1 MIHWNMVEQCSK
13 YGFIG
18 ADSRSAFCLLV
29 LDEIEIVPIEYTGDT
44 SQDFK
49 SYTDVSYK
57 DVYYKD
63 VGGKDYLCMI

>member
-1 MIHWNMVEQCSK
+1 MVEQCSK